1 MTSQHSQPQADVA
14 QLITDNVIAHAPYTV
29 IACDPPWKFSNN
41 GLADS
46 SNQRY
51 GELTLADLKGM
62 GTAVKLLAAP
72 DSVLLMWAVPALVPE
87 AIELVRAWGYD
98 YVTMIPWFKL
108 TSSSVDDIANTINH
122 HRANL
127 GDPDYD
133 GTFDDEPMGDD
144 FWTASAHL
152 HPDNVRPAYGM
163 GWWARG
169 CFEPLI
175 IAKRGN
181 PRGLQGYT
189 NGHFVGLLSQN
200 FNHSRKPDNVY
211 DLGNQW
217 PGNKLELFA
226 RRAWPGW
233 VSTGL
238 ELDGRDVR
246 DWLHDP
252 AHLDDPRHFINAL
265 FDHLYPELA
274 QPRPLP
280 DARSLMI
287 RDLLSPSGVL
297 TTPDAEQADYAR
309 RAGLVAD

>member
-122 HRANL
+122 H
-127 GDPDYD
+127 
-133 GTFDDEPMGDD
+133 M
-144 FWTASAHL
+144 
-152 HPDNVRPAYGM
+152 
-163 GWWARG
+163 
-169 CFEPLI
+169 
-175 IAKRGN
+175 
-181 PRGLQGYT
+181 
-189 NGHFVGLLSQN
+189 
-200 FNHSRKPDNVY
+200 
-211 DLGNQW
+211 
-217 PGNKLELFA
+217 
-226 RRAWPGW
+226 
-233 VSTGL
+233 
-238 ELDGRDVR
+238 
-246 DWLHDP
+246 
-252 AHLDDPRHFINAL
+252 
-265 FDHLYPELA
+265 
-274 QPRPLP
+274 
-280 DARSLMI
+280 
-287 RDLLSPSGVL
+287 LSPILCSKPASFESPTGQHPCCAMVKRPTKPASVKNANASSSTDHSL
-297 TTPDAEQADYAR
+297 PWCFISNKR
-309 RAGLVAD
+309 